1 MSKSE
6 RLFDL
11 MQALRR
17 RRHPVAGAEL
27 AREIGVSERTVYRYI
42 SDLQALGAEVDAE
55 PGMGYVLKP
64 GFLLPPLMFS
74 SDEIQALALGAQWVA
89 RQTDPDLAHAADN
102 ALSKI
107 RAVLP
112 RDLGETLDDN
122 AFHVG
127 RRAPQDHQIDL
138 SMIRRA
144 MKEQKKLQLTY
155 ADQNGQPSDRII
167 WPISIGFVEG
177 NRFVAGWCE
186 LRGDFRLFRL
196 DRVTSIECLDERYPG
211 RRRELVKHWRQAVAA
226 RTD

>member
-17 RRHPVAGAEL
+17 RRLPVAGAEL

-42 SDLQALGAEVDAE
+42 GDLQALGAEIDAE

-74 SDEIQALALGAQWVA
+74 SEEIQALALGAQWVA
-89 RQTDPDLAHAADN
+89 RQTDSDLARAADN

-107 RAVLP
+107 HAVLP
-112 RDLGETLDDN
+112 RDLGEALDDN

-127 RRAPQDHQIDL
+127 HRASPDHEIDL

-144 MKEQKKLQLTY
+144 LKEQRKLRLGY
-155 ADQNGQPSDRII
+155 ADHQGRPSDRVI

-177 NRFVAGWCE
+177 DRFLAGWCE

-196 DRVTSIECLDERYPG
+196 DRISSVERLEERYPG
-211 RRRELVKHWRQAVAA
+211 RRRELVKRWRQAVAA
-226 RTD
+226 RVD